1 MIFLVESV
9 LVVGTWVGG
18 ILVMVLMLVGK
29 LVWVSLGTD
38 RAHILQL
45 SLAGEGAGRRGW
57 NMRLDRASG
66 EPLRGLMNTGPGWL
80 NLTTLLFKMIQ
91 KGHLKKK
98 GPENC
103 RWIYDSPLFR

>member
-9 LVVGTWVGG
+9 LVVGTWGGG
-18 ILVMVLMLVGK
+18 ILVMVLMVGK

-66 EPLRGLMNTGPGWL
+66 EPLGGLMNTGPGWL